1 MRTAVTIAVV
11 GWCLVG
17 TVPIAAQAPAPD
29 GWVVLP
35 VDEYRGLRD
44 RSLGVAPPVPAPPVD
59 ATLTRVDYEL
69 RAEGESITGRALLTV
84 DVLRD
89 GWTRVPI
96 PAGLMVRDARV
107 DGQPVAI
114 IEDGPP
120 HLLLPRAGR
129 VAVTLD
135 LVVPLAASAGTE
147 GMTLPASAA
156 PITRVAFVLP
166 RTGVDL
172 TVSNGFV
179 AERVEQADES
189 RWAVF
194 GRPNQPL
201 ALSWKRRVDDRRATL
216 PLRIR
221 ARVSQFV
228 GLAEEAGQ
236 VSASVRV
243 EVVQGAVQ
251 DITLALAPGLV
262 VNQVDGATVAD
273 WQAADAVLR
282 VRLLEPVVSEAA
294 FVVQAE
300 MRAPRDGTIA
310 VPIVRVPDAERESGG
325 VAVDVLGAG
334 EIAGREARGL
344 EPADPSEL
352 GEVIA
357 GRESPSMIAFRLRPL
372 GGREARGLAVTV
384 VRYTPQAVLVANV
397 EEARYHLLAAE
408 NGRLLVKADYAIR
421 NNQRSFL
428 KVSLP
433 PGASVWSAEVGGQPI
448 RPGVAENDAVL
459 LPLDKGRVGQ
469 DAPTFAVELVYLQ
482 RAVPWADKGRATI
495 DLPALDLPVS
505 RTGLRIFYPPHFR
518 VELEPGAFRIETDSG
533 PFAEVLRRAP
543 TTPVL
548 EQLNRSGDAASA
560 GLQTLI
566 DRFRS
571 ETGTE
576 RRVVGTLP
584 VTVTVP
590 HFGPSIFLAAE
601 LTAESQAPSFAL
613 AVKRSGK

>member
-1 MRTAVTIAVV
+1 MRTVLAIAAVV
-11 GWCLVG
+11 GWCVIETGPLE
-17 TVPIAAQAPAPD
+17 AQAAAPD
-29 GWVVLP
+29 GWVVLSI
-35 VDEYRGLRD
+35 DEYRALRE
-44 RSLGVAPPVPAPPVD
+44 RSLGVAPPVPAPPVE

-89 GWTRVPI
+89 GWARVPI

-114 IEDGPP
+114 IDDGKP

-129 VAVTLD
+129 AVVALE
-135 LVVPLAASAGTE
+135 LVVPLTSTAGTE
-147 GMTLPASAA
+147 AMTLPPSAA

-166 RTGVDL
+166 RSGVDL
-172 TVSNGFV
+172 TVSNGYV
-179 AERVEQADES
+179 ADRTEQPDES
-189 RWAVF
+189 RWSVI

-201 ALSWKRRVDDRRATL
+201 ALSWKRRIDDRRATL

-228 GLAEEAGQ
+228 GLAEDSGH
-236 VSASVRV
+236 VSAAVRV
-243 EVVQGAVQ
+243 EVVQGAAQ
-251 DITLALAPGLV
+251 DVAVALAPGVV

-273 WQAADAVLR
+273 WQAADGMLR
-282 VRLLEPVVSEAA
+282 VRLLEPTLSEAA

-300 MRAPRDGTIA
+300 MRAARDGTIT
-310 VPIVRVPDAERESGG
+310 VPILRVPDAERESGG
-325 VAVDVLGAG
+325 LAVDVLGAG

-352 GEVIA
+352 GDVITA
-357 GRESPSMIAFRLRPL
+357 RESPSMIAFRLRPL
-372 GGREARGLAVTV
+372 TGRDVRGLAVTV

-408 NGRLLVKADYAIR
+408 DGRLLVKADYAIR

-433 PGASVWSAEVGGQPI
+433 RGASVWSTEVGGQPI
-448 RPGVAENDAVL
+448 RPGVAENDAIL

-469 DAPTFAVELVYLQ
+469 DAPTFVVELVYLQ
-482 RAVPWADKGRATI
+482 RAAAWADKGGVTI

-505 RTGLRIFYPPHFR
+505 RTGLRVFYPPHFK
-518 VELEPGAFRIETDSG
+518 VELAPGIFRSEPDPG
-533 PFAEVLRRAP
+533 PFAEALRQP
-543 TTPVL
+543 PPPVAAASTDRL
-548 EQLNRSGDAASA
+548 KDAA
-560 GLQTLI
+560 GVQLLI
-566 DRFRS
+566 DQFRS
-571 ETGTE
+571 ETGAE

-584 VTVTVP
+584 VAVAVP
-590 HFGPSIFLAAE
+590 DFGPSIFLAAE
-601 LTAESQAPSFAL
+601 LTAETQAPSFAL
-613 AVKRSGK
+613 AVKRMRD